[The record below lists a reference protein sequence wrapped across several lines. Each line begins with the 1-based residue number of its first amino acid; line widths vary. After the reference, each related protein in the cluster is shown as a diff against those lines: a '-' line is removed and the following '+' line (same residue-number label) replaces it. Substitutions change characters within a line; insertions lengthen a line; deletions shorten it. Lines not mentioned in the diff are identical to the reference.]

1 MKNILFLISV
11 CLFASCDTVQDNTVK
26 KVEASKDSI
35 SIYYAMSGDENLTL
49 NKRLQ
54 SVNKSLFL
62 SKNIK
67 KDTLFNRILY
77 QKNLLLLSL
86 NEYDSLQIFNQHLI
100 SDALKISDNAI
111 LGRQYYLMGYY
122 FNQIAHIPDNAFR
135 NYNLSKYYFNQ
146 INDSSWVG
154 KNLLNMSTIQKDQ
167 NDFFGS
173 KETITEAIQ
182 YLSLEKDKAEITSS
196 YNTLAT
202 DHRKLI
208 NYDEAIKYYFKA
220 IETSDSKKDRLVLQN
235 NIAATYID
243 KRQFENAITLLEKI
257 RTDTLLISNK
267 KEYARVLDNLAYA
280 RWLYQKNIKAEAFLT
295 PLKLRK
301 LQNDKRGQIASYT
314 HLGEFYSKS
323 NIKRAKTYFDSVIQ
337 LSKRL
342 KIPRAEKDAFKFLME
357 LTPKSVSVRDRYIF
371 LQDSLYKQETNVKT
385 QFAKYKYDD
394 KVTQEANLRLEK
406 ENTEQKLEVA
416 EQRNQKTLA
425 YAIGVPLF
433 LILGF
438 ITYFFVQR
446 SKRLKEQNK
455 TARLEATYETEAEL
469 SNKLHDDF
477 GGKLNHAMLLL
488 QSEANNEEVLN
499 IVDELYNQSR
509 DFSREINDVDTGPNF
524 KDFLFGMMGNYS
536 KNTKLI
542 VSGSTDVDWLKISSL
557 SKKTLFKVLQELMIN
572 MQKHSDAN
580 LVSLAFEQTK
590 KMLKVSYA
598 DDGAGA
604 SSEELNLKNGLWNT
618 EKRINAIDGTI
629 IFKSEKGD
637 GFEAQIEIPN

>member
-220 IETSDSKKDRLVLQN
+220 IETSDSKIDRLVFQN

-604 SSEELNLKNGLWNT
+604 SNEELNLKNGLWNT

>member
-35 SIYYAMSGDENLTL
+35 SIHYAMSGDENLTL

-67 KDTLFNRILY
+67 KDTFFNRILY

-182 YLSLEKDKAEITSS
+182 YLSLENDKAEITSS

-220 IETSDSKKDRLVLQN
+220 IETSDSKIDRLVFQN

-257 RTDTLLISNK
+257 RTDSLLISNK
-267 KEYARVLDNLAYA
+267 KEYARILDNLAYA

-342 KIPRAEKDAFKFLME
+342 KVPRAEKDAFKFLME

-446 SKRLKEQNK
+446 SERLKEQNK

-629 IFKSEKGD
+629 IFKSEKGN
-637 GFEAQIEIPN
+637 GFEAQIELPN

>member
-604 SSEELNLKNGLWNT
+604 SNEELNLKNGLWNT